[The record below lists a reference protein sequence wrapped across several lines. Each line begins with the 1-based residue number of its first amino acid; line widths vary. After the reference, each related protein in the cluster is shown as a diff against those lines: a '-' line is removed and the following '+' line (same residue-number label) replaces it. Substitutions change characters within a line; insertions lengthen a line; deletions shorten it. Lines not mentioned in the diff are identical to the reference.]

1 MKKRILALVLATA
14 MIFSVVGCGKK
25 KDKDEATGASV
36 QEEIVKLV
44 NEDLPGIAA
53 DRDNAVSIYNDYF
66 KDSSSQDSESWK
78 TKLESEALTSYDTY
92 LANLDA
98 LTYENAEVQNLKDL
112 FAKSASSQRDAIQYV
127 VDAITDLDSTKLDDA
142 SQSIKDSK
150 TYLQM
155 YEDEL
160 ERLCDEY
167 GITIN
172 GEFQSPSLVDASV
185 TDASSSDA
193 SSVGLNRHSRKKNS
207 VFINSSSDKLS
218 IFIFSK
224 IELFSYM

>member
-1 MKKRILALVLATA
+1 MVKYRALKNKSYIRGELLIMKKRILALVLATA

-53 DRDNAVSIYNDYF
+53 DRDNAVSIYNEYF

-98 LTYENAEVQNLKDL
+98 LKYENAEVQNLKDL
-112 FAKSASSQRDAIQYV
+112 FAKSASSQRDAIQCV
-127 VDAITDLDSTKLDDA
+127 VDAINGLDSAKLGDA
-142 SQSIKDSK
+142 SQCIADSE
-150 TYLQM
+150 TYLKM

-160 ERLCDEY
+160 KRVCENYNIE
-167 GITIN
+167 II
-172 GEFQSPSLVDASV
+172 GEFQTSKMVDASSGDATS
-185 TDASSSDA
+185 TDP
-193 SSVGLNRHSRKKNS
+193 
-207 VFINSSSDKLS
+207 
-218 IFIFSK
+218 
-224 IELFSYM
+224 E

>member
-1 MKKRILALVLATA
+1 MVKYRALKNKSYIRGELLIMKKRILALVLATA

-53 DRDNAVSIYNDYF
+53 DRDNAVSIYNEYF

-98 LTYENAEVQNLKDL
+98 LKYENAEVQNLKDL
-112 FAKSASSQRDAIQYV
+112 FAKSASSQRDAIQCV
-127 VDAITDLDSTKLDDA
+127 VDAINGLDSAKLGDA
-142 SQSIKDSK
+142 SQCIDDSE
-150 TYLQM
+150 TYLKM

-160 ERLCDEY
+160 KRLCENY
-167 GITIN
+167 NIEII
-172 GEFQSPSLVDASV
+172 GEFQTSKMVDASSGDATS
-185 TDASSSDA
+185 TDP
-193 SSVGLNRHSRKKNS
+193 
-207 VFINSSSDKLS
+207 
-218 IFIFSK
+218 
-224 IELFSYM
+224 E

>member
-14 MIFSVVGCGKK
+14 MIFGVVGCGKK
-25 KDKDEATGASV
+25 KDKEEATGASV

-66 KDSSSQDSESWK
+66 KDSSSQDSESWR

-98 LTYENAEVQNLKDL
+98 LTYENSEVQNLKDL
-112 FAKSASSQRDAIQYV
+112 FAKSASSQRDAIQCV
-127 VDAITDLDSTKLDDA
+127 VDAINNLDSAKLGEA
-142 SQSIKDSK
+142 SQCIDDSE
-150 TYLQM
+150 TYLKM

-160 ERLCDEY
+160 KRLCETY
-167 GITIN
+167 NIEII
-172 GEFQSPSLVDASV
+172 GEFQSSKLVDAS
-185 TDASSSDA
+185 TGDASATDP
-193 SSVGLNRHSRKKNS
+193 
-207 VFINSSSDKLS
+207 
-218 IFIFSK
+218 
-224 IELFSYM
+224 E

>member
-98 LTYENAEVQNLKDL
+98 LTYENSEVQNLKDL
-112 FAKSASSQRDAIQYV
+112 FAKSASSQRDAIQCV
-127 VDAITDLDSTKLDDA
+127 VDAINNLDSAKLGEA
-142 SQSIKDSK
+142 SQCIDDSE
-150 TYLQM
+150 TYLKM

-160 ERLCDEY
+160 KRLCETY
-167 GITIN
+167 NIEII
-172 GEFQSPSLVDASV
+172 GEFQSSKLVDAS
-185 TDASSSDA
+185 TGDASATDP
-193 SSVGLNRHSRKKNS
+193 
-207 VFINSSSDKLS
+207 
-218 IFIFSK
+218 
-224 IELFSYM
+224 E

>member
-1 MKKRILALVLATA
+1 MINIRRTIIMKKRILAVLLSAA
-14 MIFSVVGCGKK
+14 MVFSVVGCGKK
-25 KDKDEATGASV
+25 KDDDSAADPEATV
-36 QEEIVKLV
+36 QEEIVKFV
-44 NEDLPGIAA
+44 NEDLPSINA
-53 DRDNAVSIYNDYF
+53 DRDSAVSVYNAYF
-66 KDSSSQDSESWK
+66 EDGADQDSEAWK
-78 TKLESEALTSYDTY
+78 TKLENEALASYDTY
-92 LANLDA
+92 LENLNGFEY
-98 LTYENAEVQNLKDL
+98 TNAEVSNLRDL
-112 FAKSASSQRDAIQYV
+112 YAKSAHSQRDAIQYV

-185 TDASSSDA
+185 TDASASDA
-193 SSVGLNRHSRKKNS
+193 SAT
-207 VFINSSSDKLS
+207 DA
-218 IFIFSK
+218 
-224 IELFSYM
+224 E

>member
-112 FAKSASSQRDAIQYV
+112 FAKSASSQRDAIQCV
-127 VDAITDLDSTKLDDA
+127 VDAINNLDSAKLGEA
-142 SQSIKDSK
+142 SQCIDDSE
-150 TYLQM
+150 TYLKM

-160 ERLCDEY
+160 KRLCETY
-167 GITIN
+167 NIEII
-172 GEFQSPSLVDASV
+172 GEFQSSKLVDAS
-185 TDASSSDA
+185 TGDASATDP
-193 SSVGLNRHSRKKNS
+193 
-207 VFINSSSDKLS
+207 
-218 IFIFSK
+218 
-224 IELFSYM
+224 E

>member
-112 FAKSASSQRDAIQYV
+112 FAKSASSQRDAIQCV
-127 VDAITDLDSTKLDDA
+127 VDAINNLDSAKLGEA
-142 SQSIKDSK
+142 SQCIADSE
-150 TYLQM
+150 TYLKM

-160 ERLCDEY
+160 KRLCETY
-167 GITIN
+167 NIEII
-172 GEFQSPSLVDASV
+172 GEFQSSKLVDAS
-185 TDASSSDA
+185 TGDASATDP
-193 SSVGLNRHSRKKNS
+193 
-207 VFINSSSDKLS
+207 
-218 IFIFSK
+218 
-224 IELFSYM
+224 E

>member
-14 MIFSVVGCGKK
+14 MVFGVVGCGKK
-25 KDKDEATGASV
+25 KDKEEATGASV

-66 KDSSSQDSESWK
+66 KDSSSQDSESWR

-98 LTYENAEVQNLKDL
+98 LTYENSEVQNLKDL
-112 FAKSASSQRDAIQYV
+112 FAKSASSQRDAIQCV
-127 VDAITDLDSTKLDDA
+127 VDAINNLDSAKLGDA
-142 SQSIKDSK
+142 SQCIDDSE
-150 TYLQM
+150 TYLKM

-160 ERLCDEY
+160 KRLCETY
-167 GITIN
+167 NIEII
-172 GEFQSPSLVDASV
+172 GEFQSSKLVDAS
-185 TDASSSDA
+185 TGDASAADP
-193 SSVGLNRHSRKKNS
+193 
-207 VFINSSSDKLS
+207 
-218 IFIFSK
+218 
-224 IELFSYM
+224 E

>member
-66 KDSSSQDSESWK
+66 KDSSSQDSESWR

-98 LTYENAEVQNLKDL
+98 LTYENSEVQNLKDL
-112 FAKSASSQRDAIQYV
+112 FAKSASSQRDAIQCV
-127 VDAITDLDSTKLDDA
+127 VDAINNLDSAKLGEA
-142 SQSIKDSK
+142 SQCIDDSE
-150 TYLQM
+150 TYLKM

-160 ERLCDEY
+160 KRLCETY
-167 GITIN
+167 NIEII
-172 GEFQSPSLVDASV
+172 GEFQSSKLVDAS
-185 TDASSSDA
+185 TGDASATDP
-193 SSVGLNRHSRKKNS
+193 
-207 VFINSSSDKLS
+207 
-218 IFIFSK
+218 
-224 IELFSYM
+224 E

>member
-1 MKKRILALVLATA
+1 MVKYRALKNKSYIRGELLIMKKRILALVLATA

-112 FAKSASSQRDAIQYV
+112 FAKSASSQRDAIQCV
-127 VDAITDLDSTKLDDA
+127 VDAINNLDSAKLGEA
-142 SQSIKDSK
+142 SQCIDDSE
-150 TYLQM
+150 TYLKM

-160 ERLCDEY
+160 KRLCETY
-167 GITIN
+167 NIEII
-172 GEFQSPSLVDASV
+172 GEFQSSKLVDAS
-185 TDASSSDA
+185 TGDASATDP
-193 SSVGLNRHSRKKNS
+193 
-207 VFINSSSDKLS
+207 
-218 IFIFSK
+218 
-224 IELFSYM
+224 E